1 MFDNLTRKVRC
12 VCTPQGGNMGMGGG
26 MMQMGGGGMGGG
38 GMGGNVGG
46 AMGMN
51 MVAGGGNAGRNLI
64 PANDASKEWKLFV
77 GQVPFEATESD
88 LWPVFAQ
95 TGNILELVVLRAQ
108 GKSKGCAFVTY
119 ETKALADRAIRTL
132 DGQVCVPACQS
143 MCATACGS
151 TSTCAGNCCRF
162 DHV

>member
-1 MFDNLTRKVRC
+1 
-12 VCTPQGGNMGMGGG
+12 MGMGGG

-38 GMGGNVGG
+38 GGGR

-51 MVAGGGNAGRNLI
+51 MVTGGGGVGRKSI

-95 TGNILELVVLRAQ
+95 AGNILELVVLRAQ

-132 DGQVCVPACQS
+132 DGQVRLSWLASGCVH
-143 MCATACGS
+143 
-151 TSTCAGNCCRF
+151 NCLWLDSNEVGGLTR
-162 DHV
+162 V